1 MCLACSMAPTGVRR
15 PRLTRHLRT
24 CGLSCPHADWY
35 YSMFTLF
42 MLVTFEV
49 TLVTQRLNQMR
60 ELRALQTPKQ
70 HIQVYR

>member
-1 MCLACSMAPTGVRR
+1 
-15 PRLTRHLRT
+15 
-24 CGLSCPHADWY
+24 
-35 YSMFTLF
+35 MFTLF